1 MHRMVDVA
9 PGATATHP
17 HRARPWIDM
26 NVLDGRKV
34 DDQAVIAYS
43 QTAGIM
49 AAAANGNPQ
58 IVFPAEM
65 NCGHHIGHICTL
77 GNQTR
82 FSIDHG
88 VIHSAFF
95 FVSLV
100 GGLYQVTPQLTFKF
114 TDILLLHI
122 FLSFVANQSVQAAS
136 IDAPCPAGKDW
147 WHRAYSSG
155 DNAASIAHQQIIDC
169 GNECSA
175 HFGVLLFSKLVMILF
190 SCV

>member
-1 MHRMVDVA
+1 MHRVVDIA
-9 PGATATHP
+9 PRATTTHP
-17 HRARPWIDM
+17 YRACPRIDM

-34 DDQAVIAYS
+34 DDQAVITHS

-65 NCGHHIGHICTL
+65 NCGHHIGYIGTL
-77 GNQTR
+77 GNQTW

-88 VIHSAFF
+88 VIDSAFVIVLF
-95 FVSLV
+95 V

-122 FLSFVANQSVQAAS
+122 FLSGKS
-136 IDAPCPAGKDW
+136 I
-147 WHRAYSSG
+147 
-155 DNAASIAHQQIIDC
+155 IQAHQQIMA
-169 GNECSA
+169 G
-175 HFGVLLFSKLVMILF
+175 LRKRY
-190 SCV
+190 